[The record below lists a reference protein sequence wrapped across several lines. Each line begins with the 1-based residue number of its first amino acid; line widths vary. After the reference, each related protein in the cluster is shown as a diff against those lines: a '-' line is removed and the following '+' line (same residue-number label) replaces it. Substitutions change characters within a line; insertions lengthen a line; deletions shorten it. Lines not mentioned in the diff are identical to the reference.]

1 MPGGFPDLMA
11 DDGDADDH
19 VSCQGGGAICGWRRR
34 PADGGRRRVV
44 PAEFARRR
52 VDDGG
57 RGSEVGSWAAGPRTR
72 TNLPART
79 NLDATPQ
86 FTQAIFFTQN
96 IKFSYLKILSSSIT
110 RKMHTCE
117 THTTLSH
124 IIIRPL

>member
-1 MPGGFPDLMA
+1 MHDVVELEGVVRLREALQVQRVVLMA

-86 FTQAIFFTQN
+86 FTQAIFFTQ
-96 IKFSYLKILSSSIT
+96 ILSFLIL
-110 RKMHTCE
+110 KY
-117 THTTLSH
+117 
-124 IIIRPL
+124 